1 MVVTLKF
8 NHMSTIDVEILLL
21 LLMMLLLLLLR
32 MLLLKLVLVLLLWL
46 TILLTLTLGVPPPA
60 LAGATCTC
68 PRGSVTMGSAVGF
81 GPATTA
87 PPCVVCGGVV
97 ETAATG
103 VAAGECRRT
112 STATESASRS
122 QLVASSSACPVKA

>member
-1 MVVTLKF
+1 MKF
-8 NHMSTIDVEILLL
+8 NHMSTMELLL
-21 LLMMLLLLLLR
+21 LMLLLLLLL
-32 MLLLKLVLVLLLWL
+32 LLLKLVLLLL

-60 LAGATCTC
+60 LAGAACTRL
-68 PRGSVTMGSAVGF
+68 RGSVTTGSAVGV
-81 GPATTA
+81 GAATTP
-87 PPCVVCGGVV
+87 PPCVVCGGVA

-122 QLVASSSACPVKA
+122 QRVASSSACPVKS